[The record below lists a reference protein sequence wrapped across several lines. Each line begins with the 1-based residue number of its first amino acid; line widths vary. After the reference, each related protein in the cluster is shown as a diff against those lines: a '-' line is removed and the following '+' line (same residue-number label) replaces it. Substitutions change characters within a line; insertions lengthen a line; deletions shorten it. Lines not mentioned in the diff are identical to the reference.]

1 VGGHALAWGD
11 KVGIILILLIIRGYP
26 GVSEA
31 WFRDGEAVRG
41 MAYDELVSRLEP
53 LIYKYSRWNIPGYTQ
68 EDLAQEI
75 KLIIFLCQDHYH
87 PDKHVGYAGRTSG
100 FLNFLITSIEH
111 RFLKLKRSAMKFYKP
126 LTKLRCVRC
135 GNEIWPIAR
144 AVCSCGGRR
153 WERVFDGSTVSM
165 TNLVTD
171 PCVTPEW
178 PVEEYEFLSG
188 LSAPSRSAAAQLLS
202 GYNIDRKQ
210 RRMLRQE
217 LRSRGGTRWQV

>member
-1 VGGHALAWGD
+1 MGDQVLARAD
-11 KVGIILILLIIRGYP
+11 NVGIILILFIIRGYP

-31 WFRDGEAVRG
+31 WLTDGEAVRG
-41 MAYDELVSRLEP
+41 LAYEELLLRLEP

-87 PDKHVGYAGRTSG
+87 PDKHVGYAGRPSG
-100 FLNFLITSIEH
+100 FINFVITSIEH
-111 RFLKLKRSAMKFYKP
+111 RFWKLNRSAMKFYRP
-126 LTKLRCVRC
+126 LTKLRCIRC
-135 GNEIWPIAR
+135 GNAILPIAR
-144 AVCSCGGRR
+144 AICSCGGRR
-153 WERVFDGSTVSM
+153 WERVYDGSMASM

-171 PCVTPEW
+171 PCVSPEW
-178 PVEEYEFLSG
+178 PVEEYEFLSD

-202 GYNIDRKQ
+202 GYNIDRHQ

-217 LRSRGGTRWQV
+217 LSSRGGARWQV

>member
-1 VGGHALAWGD
+1 VGDQALAWGD
-11 KVGIILILLIIRGYP
+11 NVGIIRIPLIIRGYS

-41 MAYDELVSRLEP
+41 MAYDELLLRLDP
-53 LIYKYSRWNIPGYTQ
+53 LIHKYSRWNIPGYTQ

-75 KLIIFLCQDHYH
+75 SLIIFRCQKSYH
-87 PDKHVGYAGRTSG
+87 PDRHAGYGGRPSG
-100 FLNFLITSIEH
+100 FINFVITSIEH
-111 RFLKLKRSAMKFYKP
+111 RFWKLNRSAMKFYRP

-135 GNEIWPIAR
+135 GNAILPIAR
-144 AVCSCGGRR
+144 AICRCGGRR
-153 WERVFDGSTVSM
+153 WERVYDGSMVST

-171 PCVTPEW
+171 PCVCPEW
-178 PVEEYEFLSG
+178 PVEEYEFLSD

-217 LRSRGGTRWQV
+217 LRSRGGARWQV